1 VGNMLGG
8 GMARALTTA
17 PENRRLD
24 VDRCPNFRNGIH
36 RWEIT
41 GLGPSV
47 PERIECPHCSLIWKP
62 GD

>member
-1 VGNMLGG
+1 
-8 GMARALTTA
+8 MARALTTA